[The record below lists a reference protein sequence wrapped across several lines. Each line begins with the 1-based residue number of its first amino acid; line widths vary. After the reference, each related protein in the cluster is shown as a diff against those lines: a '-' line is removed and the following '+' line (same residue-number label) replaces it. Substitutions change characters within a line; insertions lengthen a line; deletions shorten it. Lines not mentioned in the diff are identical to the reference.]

1 MRKLAKNHRT
11 QDQFQSSNRYCLS
24 QAGEKDA
31 NSAVNKSI
39 GGESAR
45 RGSDRPQPKK
55 HFKDENEL
63 PSLNM
68 ITRSQG
74 NHKK

>member
-1 MRKLAKNHRT
+1 
-11 QDQFQSSNRYCLS
+11 LS
-24 QAGEKDA
+24 QAGQDA
-31 NSAVNKSI
+31 NSAVNKSV

-55 HFKDENEL
+55 HFKEETEL

-68 ITRSQG
+68 ITKSQG
-74 NHKK
+74 DKKK